1 MSVPITVVIIL
12 TLTVAAATSIAVF
25 DNLVIVNAQP
35 SQPNSTQPVTQQD
48 EDEDA
53 VIRQGTVTS
62 EQDPLPGHEE
72 HQRASIL
79 PLRQDGS
86 IYTGV
91 LTYTATE
98 PVEVVILN
106 MQNLNETEQ
115 AILNAT
121 GDDDDELGTLVT
133 SQLDSET
140 SLSLSYITPEYGD
153 SPIPSASIPFVGNAL
168 WLHTLSGEPFAA
180 TFVVDAQ
187 VQPSQAQNNI
197 STLEGITDIVTPEDD
212 EGATE
217 EEEGEA
223 EDAEDATATT
233 TTDDG
238 SIASIAAN
246 NNGEVVDDAGNNEE
260 GVIVRIPQGS
270 SSLTDDAYAPNPV
283 EVNIG
288 GTVTW
293 INDDLT
299 SHTATS
305 GTPDSGSTGIF
316 GGTGDSPEIIGPEG
330 DTQSVTFDEA
340 GEFEYYCTL
349 HPSMVGTVVVT
360 EG

>member
-1 MSVPITVVIIL
+1 MSVPITVVIML
-12 TLTVAAATSIAVF
+12 TLTVAAATSIALF

-35 SQPNSTQPVTQQD
+35 SQPNTTQLVTQQN
-48 EDEDA
+48 EGEDA

-72 HQRASIL
+72 HQRATIL

-98 PVEVVILN
+98 PVEVVVLN
-106 MQNLNETEQ
+106 VQILNETEQ
-115 AILNAT
+115 AILNGT
-121 GDDDDELGTLVT
+121 EDGEFGTLLT
-133 SQLDSET
+133 SQLDDQT
-140 SLSLSYITPEYGD
+140 SLSLSYITPSYVG
-153 SPIPSASIPFVGNAL
+153 SPVPSASIPFAGNAL

-180 TFVVDAQ
+180 TFVVDTQ

-212 EGATE
+212 EGVAE
-217 EEEGEA
+217 EEEA
-223 EDAEDATATT
+223 EDIEDATATT

-238 SIASIAAN
+238 SIASTAAN
-246 NNGEVVDDAGNNEE
+246 NNGEVEGDGGNNEE

-283 EVNIG
+283 EVSIG

-305 GTPDSGSTGIF
+305 GTPDSGSTGMF
-316 GGTGDSPEIIGPEG
+316 GGTDDSPEIIGPQG
-330 DTQSVTFDEA
+330 DTQSFTFDEA

-349 HPSMVGTVVVT
+349 HPSMVGTVLVT